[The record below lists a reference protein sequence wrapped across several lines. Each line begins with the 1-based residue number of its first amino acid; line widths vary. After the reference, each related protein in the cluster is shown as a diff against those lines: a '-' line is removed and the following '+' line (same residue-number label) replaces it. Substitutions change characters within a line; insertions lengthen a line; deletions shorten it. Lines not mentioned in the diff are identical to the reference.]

1 MMTIKDVTVKKL
13 NHRTLPLSLSLF
25 TLLLVLGSCGS
36 DKKKNVQDAIQEDVQ
51 AKKLLQGIWLNEDEG
66 SVVFKVHGDTIYYP
80 DSTSIPVYFKIV
92 QDSLIL
98 QGNAI
103 TQYAIVKQ
111 APHLFIFKN
120 PYGDVVRLVK
130 SDNPGDRYAFMSKQ
144 PVALNQNSLIKRDT
158 VVHVGDERYHL
169 YVQVNPTTY
178 KIIKNT
184 YTDEGVEVGNIYYDN
199 IIHVSVFNG
208 ANRIFSRDFKKQDF
222 KTLIPSDYYNQCILS
237 DFLFDKITA
246 DGVTYRAYL
255 PIPDS
260 TTSYV
265 IKVLI
270 SFTGKFELSI

>member
-1 MMTIKDVTVKKL
+1 MTIKDVTVKKL
-13 NHRTLPLSLSLF
+13 NHRTLPLSLFLF
-25 TLLLVLGSCGS
+25 TLLFVLGSCGS
-36 DKKKNVQDAIQEDVQ
+36 EKKKNVQDALQEDVQ

-130 SDNPGDRYAFMSKQ
+130 SDDPEDRYAFMSKQ

-158 VVHVGDERYHL
+158 VVHAGNERYHL
-169 YVQVNPTTY
+169 YV
-178 KIIKNT
+178 
-184 YTDEGVEVGNIYYDN
+184 
-199 IIHVSVFNG
+199 
-208 ANRIFSRDFKKQDF
+208 
-222 KTLIPSDYYNQCILS
+222 
-237 DFLFDKITA
+237 
-246 DGVTYRAYL
+246 
-255 PIPDS
+255 
-260 TTSYV
+260 
-265 IKVLI
+265 
-270 SFTGKFELSI
+270 